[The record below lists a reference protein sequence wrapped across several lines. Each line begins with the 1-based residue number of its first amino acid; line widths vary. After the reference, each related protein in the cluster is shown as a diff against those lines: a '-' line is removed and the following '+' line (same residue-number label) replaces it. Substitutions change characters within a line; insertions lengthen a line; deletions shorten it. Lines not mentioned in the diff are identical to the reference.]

1 MGRCISFGIFNKNYL
16 YILYLIIVSN
26 LKDMVYG
33 YNYNDSFEPIFLGFK
48 DNFMEFPLMRR
59 IFGYIGTI
67 IMSLIFLY
75 IFASKSKNEILL
87 KKKVDSKINYI
98 YNKINISKKTLFLFL
113 FLTLI
118 WIIEDHLIEIFASV
132 FKDLDFWMFEII
144 ILYYINSKF
153 FNQEHYLH
161 QKLIIFLN
169 LILSLFK
176 ISVIIISIFG
186 DKEENE
192 NNSKILYVTFYKFIP
207 IIIAVYLCL
216 ITLRSYVNIKIKWLM
231 DFKFI
236 SVSKILLAYGIIGI
250 ILSSI
255 ACMITT
261 IFKCPKNDFF
271 SPICKVKSKNG
282 KIYFDNLIVYYN
294 KFDYFEIL
302 RIIFGAVL
310 FFFSKYYSL
319 LIIKYFTPIHLIF
332 SIPIYFF
339 FKKIFLIFNTLFH
352 GNFFIENKMKN
363 IEYKFTLDISE
374 DFLSF
379 IGFAIYL
386 ELIEL
391 NFCGLNYNLGRH
403 ISIRAYSEIYQD
415 SENVINDNEED
426 EIDN

>member
-26 LKDMVYG
+26 LKEIVYG
-33 YNYNDSFEPIFLGFK
+33 YNYNDSFEPIYLGFK

-59 IFGYIGTI
+59 ILGYIGTI

-87 KKKVDSKINYI
+87 NKKVDSKSNFI
-98 YNKINISKKTLFLFL
+98 YNKNNMTKKTLFLFSL
-113 FLTLI
+113 IAFL
-118 WIIEDHLIEIFASV
+118 WIVEEHLIEIFSSA
-132 FKDLDFWMFEII
+132 FKDLDFWMLEII
-144 ILYYINSKF
+144 ILYYINSKLF
-153 FNQEHYLH
+153 KQKHYSH
-161 QKLIIFLN
+161 QKLIIYLN

-176 ISVIIISIFG
+176 ILAISLSFFG

-192 NNSKILYVTFYKFIP
+192 NNNKILYVTYYKFIP
-207 IIIAVYLCL
+207 IIILVYLCL

-231 DFKFI
+231 DSKFI
-236 SVSKILLAYGIIGI
+236 SVNNILLAYGIIGI
-250 ILSSI
+250 LLSSI
-255 ACMITT
+255 ACVITT

-271 SPICKVKSKNG
+271 SQICKVKSKNER
-282 KIYFDNLIVYYN
+282 IYFDNIIVYYN
-294 KFDYFEIL
+294 KFDYLEIL
-302 RIIFGAVL
+302 RIIFCSLL
-310 FFFSKYYSL
+310 FFFNKYYSL

-332 SIPIYFF
+332 SFPIYFF

-352 GNFFIENKMKN
+352 GNFFIENKMEN
-363 IEYKFTLDISE
+363 IEYKFILDISC

-379 IGFAIYL
+379 IGFTVYL

-403 ISIRAYSEIYQD
+403 ISIRAYSEIYESTD
-415 SENVINDNEED
+415 TFIIDNEEEED
-426 EIDN
+426 